1 MPKSAHKRLLSKIA
15 LLVIFSTTSIPLALL
30 QVGIWANMFDEFYE
44 ETRSITLSAE
54 WTFDGLHRCSGCEL
68 VDELGSGSNESIS
81 MLRTFSFETKLVH
94 EPVSLVVIPKN
105 QLIGKN
111 YFPTNQVVSRIDKV
125 ETPPPRA

>member
-94 EPVSLVVIPKN
+94 EPDLLVVIPKN

-125 ETPPPRA
+125 ETPPPRV

>member
-15 LLVIFSTTSIPLALL
+15 LLIIFSTTSIPLALL

-94 EPVSLVVIPKN
+94 EPDLLVVIPKN

>member
-15 LLVIFSTTSIPLALL
+15 LMVIFSTTSIPLALL

-94 EPVSLVVIPKN
+94 EPDLLVVIPKN

>member
-1 MPKSAHKRLLSKIA
+1 MCESARKRVLSKIA
-15 LLVIFSTTSIPLALL
+15 LLVIFSTTSIPLGLL
-30 QVGIWANMFDEFYE
+30 QIGIWANMFDEFYE

-94 EPVSLVVIPKN
+94 EPGLLVVIPKN

>member
-1 MPKSAHKRLLSKIA
+1 MSKIA

-94 EPVSLVVIPKN
+94 EPVLLVVIPKN